1 MKRRTLILASVVLVL
16 LVAALWWLTR
26 PIATPPSAPSLA
38 AASPTPAAIKTA
50 PPPPSQ
56 PLTYEVPSKGEYQ
69 GQSDPRWPW
78 WHAMEKQDPSFEW
91 KMPISFFGKVVD
103 RDGQPVA
110 DANVR
115 YGWNDTTGSHERF
128 DKSDPGGL
136 FSLTGIS
143 GKIVS
148 VRVEKKGYYAGN
160 ESFGSYE
167 YAAFFESNYYE
178 PDENNPVIFRLVKK
192 MDAEPLVVG
201 SAFNTLS
208 YEQGTYYYDLQRGR
222 LSRQPP
228 AGDGLKFTITRSQAA
243 QGQPFDWTWA
253 VDGVNAT
260 VRATS
265 DEFPQ
270 SAPTDAYVPSWKTEQ
285 KADAENFQREGK
297 VRLYVRTSGGRY
309 AVADLQLSHPNKR
322 EIGPTLSV
330 KSYLNPSGSR
340 NLEYDPTKTAKAG
353 N

>member
-1 MKRRTLILASVVLVL
+1 
-16 LVAALWWLTR
+16 
-26 PIATPPSAPSLA
+26 
-38 AASPTPAAIKTA
+38 
-50 PPPPSQ
+50 
-56 PLTYEVPSKGEYQ
+56 
-69 GQSDPRWPW
+69 
-78 WHAMEKQDPSFEW
+78 
-91 KMPISFFGKVVD
+91 
-103 RDGQPVA
+103 
-110 DANVR
+110 
-115 YGWNDTTGSHERF
+115 
-128 DKSDPGGL
+128 
-136 FSLTGIS
+136 
-143 GKIVS
+143 
-148 VRVEKKGYYAGN
+148 
-160 ESFGSYE
+160 
-167 YAAFFESNYYE
+167 
-178 PDENNPVIFRLVKK
+178 

-260 VRATS
+260 VRATT